1 MRKDMGKRLTAL
13 FMAVLILSTS
23 PLDAMNTYGV
33 AAAGE
38 NYTTETVGEGSTD
51 SQTQAVIVEAD
62 DTEGTSGGTVGENP
76 EKPSENPDENGGDAE
91 TPENPDE
98 NGGDTETPENPDEN
112 GGDTETPENPDENG
126 GDTETPENPDENGG
140 DTETPENPDENS
152 EDVENPEKPDETTD
166 GADQT
171 EKLPEAT
178 EEALYKAED
187 LRFLVQTEEEFGEF
201 DLTDGIEYDEEHY
214 DLSVKDDGGFTCEY
228 CWGLCDHLSSV
239 CKRRWI

>member
-98 NGGDTETPENPDEN
+98 NGGDTETPENPDEKWWRYR
-112 GGDTETPENPDENG
+112 DTRKQ
-126 GDTETPENPDENGG
+126 
-140 DTETPENPDENS
+140 S
-152 EDVENPEKPDETTD
+152 
-166 GADQT
+166 
-171 EKLPEAT
+171 
-178 EEALYKAED
+178 
-187 LRFLVQTEEEFGEF
+187 R
-201 DLTDGIEYDEEHY
+201 
-214 DLSVKDDGGFTCEY
+214 
-228 CWGLCDHLSSV
+228 
-239 CKRRWI
+239 